1 MEKKKF
7 AARCRDEI
15 LQKVVAQAG
24 IQHKKTEGGGYFCAT
39 EQNIYSW
46 KVNIKKITPCRT
58 AQLPGNTTVGKNI

>member
-24 IQHKKTEGGGYFCAT
+24 IQPQKTEGGGYFCAT
-39 EQNIYSW
+39 EQNINS
-46 KVNIKKITPCRT
+46 
-58 AQLPGNTTVGKNI
+58 